1 MRIQTLQDTAIAA
14 AGGCKREKGK
24 SVAVT
29 LVIMVEPAVPS
40 AGTVSQEKHHFRE
53 EEKKYLNMLTFNV
66 FCGI

>member
-1 MRIQTLQDTAIAA
+1 MRIQTLQAIAA
-14 AGGCKREKGK
+14 AGGCRRERGK

-29 LVIMVEPAVPS
+29 LVMMVEPAVPS
-40 AGTVSQEKHHFRE
+40 AGTVNQEKHFRE